1 MSPLAAERLA
11 AAAEGGPSPLVA
23 ILFLALGPFALYGAY
38 RGWTGRW
45 REWAWSPPQL
55 NWPLTLLPSLG
66 LMLVGGGL
74 YGLLPSTVTAVLAAP
89 FFVAGLVLLP
99 LVVFL
104 VLDLDWFGPRWYR
117 EYKRT
122 RRAQRREERAQRK
135 RPAAGEPGGE
145 A

>member
-1 MSPLAAERLA
+1 
-11 AAAEGGPSPLVA
+11 
-23 ILFLALGPFALYGAY
+23 
-38 RGWTGRW
+38 
-45 REWAWSPPQL
+45 
-55 NWPLTLLPSLG
+55 
-66 LMLVGGGL
+66 MLVGGGL